1 MTMWV
6 TCNNM
11 LLNKLSSFTNF
22 MDNDTEIKL
31 EPLYLD
37 FVSDDVN
44 ELEDLLMERGNSTTK

>member
-1 MTMWV
+1 MWV